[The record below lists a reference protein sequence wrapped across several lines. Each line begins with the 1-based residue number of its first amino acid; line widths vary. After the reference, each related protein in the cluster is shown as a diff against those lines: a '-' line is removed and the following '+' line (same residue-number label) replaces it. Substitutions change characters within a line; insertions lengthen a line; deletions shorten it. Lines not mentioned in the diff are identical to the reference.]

1 MARDRNKNEY
11 VTKDPP
17 LILNLQPIYDIAT
30 ICSRHGLQQA
40 ILSPGSRC
48 APISL
53 GFTRH
58 PDITCRTI
66 SDERSAAFIALGVSQ
81 RLQKPTVLV
90 CTSGSAAYNYAPAVA
105 EAFFQQVP
113 LIIITADR
121 PPELIDQLDGQTIR
135 QTNIYGSHVKKSY
148 TLPVDHEHPDA
159 AWHTARVISEGINL
173 AQEYPPGP
181 VHINVPLREPLYNDH
196 EISFNKEVKIITA
209 TPPASAAL
217 TDATWK
223 ALVDQWKAFKR
234 ILIVGG
240 QEGYNENQGA
250 ALEKLIK
257 EQKIPVVGDIISN
270 LHPIPDVIKHAD
282 IFIGQDKN
290 GLKESLQPDLLVTFG
305 KSIISKNLKQLL
317 RNYKPKAHW
326 HIQPAGYSADTYK
339 SLTRIIK
346 VDPETFF
353 DKLAQIELA
362 PSFDNQKQENFYH
375 IWQIEE
381 RKTLRQLQQ
390 FFPQQPFGEFEL
402 IYEVI
407 NKLPDHCNLHLA
419 NSMAVRYA
427 NFVGINNPTI
437 EVFANRGTSGIDG
450 SSSTAVGHCLG
461 SDKLNVLITGDLAF
475 FYDRNAFWHN
485 YDMKNLRIVLLNNH
499 AGGIFRIINGPK
511 KLPELEEYFETKQT
525 LNGKLT
531 AEEFGF
537 DYLKCDKRSKLN
549 NFTKEFFEGGASPKI
564 LELESVSKD
573 NAAILSEFKSL
584 MGNGE

>member
-1 MARDRNKNEY
+1 MS
-11 VTKDPP
+11 
-17 LILNLQPIYDIAT
+17 LQPIYNIADI
-30 ICSRHGLQQA
+30 CGRHGLEQA

-58 PDITCRTI
+58 PDIICRTI
-66 SDERSAAFIALGVSQ
+66 SDERSAAFIALGISQ
-81 RLQKPTVLV
+81 RLKKPSVLV

-135 QTNIYGSHVKKSY
+135 QTNIYGNHVKKSY

-173 AQEYPPGP
+173 SQEYPRGP

-196 EISFNKEVKIITA
+196 EITFDKEVKIITA
-209 TPPASAAL
+209 TPASAAL
-217 TDATWK
+217 TDGTWDE
-223 ALVDQWKAFKR
+223 LIDQWKAFKR

-240 QEGYNENQGA
+240 QDVINKKLEA
-250 ALEKLIK
+250 ALENLIK
-257 EQKIPVVGDIISN
+257 EHKIPIVGDIISN
-270 LHPIPDVIKHAD
+270 LHPVQDVIKHAD

-290 GLKESLQPDLLVTFG
+290 GLKESLQPNLLVTFG

-317 RNYKPKAHW
+317 RNYKPTAHW
-326 HIQPAGYSADTYK
+326 HIQPAGYSADTYM
-339 SLTRIIK
+339 SLTKIIQA
-346 VDPETFF
+346 DSDTFF
-353 DKLAQIELA
+353 TKLAQIELA

-381 RKTLRQLQQ
+381 RKTLRQLQK
-390 FFPQQPFGEFEL
+390 FFPQQPLGEFEL
-402 IYEVI
+402 IYEII

-427 NFVGINNPTI
+427 NFVGLNNPTI

-461 SDKLNVLITGDLAF
+461 SEKLNVLITGDLAF

-499 AGGIFRIINGPK
+499 AGGIFRIINGPN

-525 LNGKLT
+525 LNGRLT

-549 NFTKEFFEGGASPKI
+549 NFIKEFFDIGTSPKI
-564 LELESVSKD
+564 LELESVSED
-573 NAAILSEFKSL
+573 NAAILRGFKE
-584 MGNGE
+584 MVKDT